1 MDKVS
6 VERLGHGMVR
16 SWVGAESSHV
26 VGAVTCS
33 NISNSPL
40 LTVRCLK
47 QTI

>member
-1 MDKVS
+1 MDKMS
-6 VERLGHGMVR
+6 MEQKGHGMVR
-16 SWVGAESSHV
+16 SWDGSRHV

-40 LTVRCLK
+40 LAVRCLK